1 MNDVRFPGSVRQL
14 GHVVADLDA
23 AVAAWSAGLG
33 VGPWT
38 VIRNIPLQGVYL
50 GKPTVPLID
59 IALSYRGDVQ
69 IELIQQKNDADSPY
83 RPCIERGAFGLH
95 HIAFLCERIHDD
107 IAQAQR
113 RGMELVFDIHMPTGG
128 RYVYFKSPVPGE
140 QTFIEFLEATAAMKE
155 MFAQG
160 IPAAAAWDGSG
171 APTVIDFAAM
181 TGR

>member
-1 MNDVRFPGSVRQL
+1 MNDARFPGNVRQL

-23 AVAAWSAGLG
+23 AITAWTAKLG

-38 VIRNIPLQGVYL
+38 IMRNIPLQSVYL

-69 IELIQQKNDADSPY
+69 IELIQQKNDAASPY
-83 RPCIERGAFGLH
+83 RPYIDRGHFGLH
-95 HIAFLCERIHDD
+95 HIAFLCEHIHDD

-113 RGMELVFDIHMPTGG
+113 RGLELIFEINMQGGG
-128 RYVYFKSPVPGE
+128 RYVYFNSPMPGE
-140 QTFIEFLEATAAMKE
+140 QTYIEFLEATATMKQ

-160 IPAAAAWDGSG
+160 IPAAAAWGGSG
-171 APTVIDFAAM
+171 APMVIDFAAM
-181 TGR
+181 AAR